1 MLEPIMTP
9 VADQPATKA
18 PLLLVA
24 DDNED
29 NRYTLKQRLI
39 REGYPNVIEAANGS
53 EALILLKSQDVDL
66 VLLDVLMPE
75 MDGYQVLEHMR
86 QNSRLR
92 NIPVIMNS
100 AVNEI
105 ESVVRCIE
113 AGADDYLAKPYNT
126 VLLRA
131 RLRAS
136 LEKKRLRDE
145 TLQQLSII
153 RRVFGKYVPET
164 VAEAIVSGQGELEP
178 KHAEATIL
186 YTDIEDFT
194 SISESMQPEHV
205 VDMLNEYFEAV
216 IEPITRYGGV
226 VNQFQGDAMLVTFN
240 VPIADSRHADKA
252 VLTATG
258 MQQILGDRRFAGVSL
273 RTRMGISSGK
283 IFAGNVG
290 SGERINYT
298 VYGNA
303 VNLAARLERLNKEYD
318 SKVLISHDTVQLL
331 SGSYPLASIGQVA
344 IHGKSSQTRIY
355 RLPVSPAQPAL
366 Q

>member
-1 MLEPIMTP
+1 MTLKSTSDNTGTR
-9 VADQPATKA
+9 VTGKPAAKM

-29 NRYTLKQRLI
+29 NRYTLKQRLL
-39 REGYPNVIEAANGS
+39 REGYADIIEAADGN
-53 EALILLKSQDVDL
+53 EALALLKSRDIDL

-75 MDGYQVLEHMR
+75 MDGYQVLEEMR
-86 QNSRLR
+86 RDSRLR

-100 AVNEI
+100 AVTEI

-113 AGADDYLAKPYNT
+113 AGADDYLAKPYNA

-131 RLRAS
+131 RVRAS

-145 TLQQLSII
+145 TLQQLGII

-164 VAEAIVSGQGELEP
+164 VVEAIVSGRGELEP
-178 KHAEATIL
+178 KHTDATIM
-186 YTDIEDFT
+186 YTDIADFT
-194 SISESMQPEHV
+194 RIAETMQPEHV
-205 VDMLNEYFEAV
+205 VGMLNEYFAAV
-216 IEPITRYGGV
+216 IEPITACGGV

-258 MQQILGDRRFAGVSL
+258 MQQILGDRKFAGVSL

-283 IFAGNVG
+283 VFAGNVG

-331 SGSYPLASIGQVA
+331 SGSYPLDAIGQA
-344 IHGKSSQTRIY
+344 TIRGKSSQTRIY
-355 RLPVSPAQPAL
+355 RLLDSPA
-366 Q
+366 